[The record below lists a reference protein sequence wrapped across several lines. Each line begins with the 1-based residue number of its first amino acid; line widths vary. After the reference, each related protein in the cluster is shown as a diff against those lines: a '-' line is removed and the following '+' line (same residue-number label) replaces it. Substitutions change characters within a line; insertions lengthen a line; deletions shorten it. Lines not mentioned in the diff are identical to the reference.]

1 MTDVAV
7 PLSERDPRQP
17 APTTSG
23 VSFPEVVWAHYKWER
38 DVHSDTPMHPE
49 FEARFR
55 AVIAAF
61 EAEHGKILDAYWS
74 TTNASAV
81 AITVKPA
88 PRPLR
93 WLGKDARL
101 RFHRAT
107 DWVTTEAPDVAE
119 VMQRCDTLAIRAQ
132 EVLRDTTERIAL
144 QRIFAVASHLLGF
157 LDRTGGKPK
166 EVEAR
171 QAVESQMREL
181 RQVREYYFRAGDNA
195 GRLVY
200 FWGMMVG
207 VAILVGLAL
216 VILITTRYFDYQNFA
231 ALKTFFACYT
241 AGALGALVSVMSRM
255 SKGDS
260 FMLDFE
266 VGRPALRRLGS
277 MRPFLGAVFGVVTYY
292 VLQSGIIEPTTK
304 APDKLIYYYGS
315 LAFVAGFS
323 ERWTKVLLGV
333 VGQSAGGGGG
343 GGGSSSRTQERR
355 VTSG

>member
-7 PLSERDPRQP
+7 SLSEREPRQP
-17 APTTSG
+17 PVPTATG
-23 VSFPEVVWAHYKWER
+23 LSFPELVWAHYKWER
-38 DVHSDTPMHPE
+38 DVHSDNPMHPE
-49 FEARFR
+49 LEARYR
-55 AVIAAF
+55 SAVAAF
-61 EAEHGKILDAYWS
+61 EAEHGRILESYWS

-81 AITVKPA
+81 AVTVKPA

-93 WLGKDARL
+93 WLGKDPRV

-107 DWVTTEAPDVAE
+107 DWVTKEAPEIAE

-144 QRIFAVASHLLGF
+144 QRIYSVASHLLGF
-157 LDRTGGKPK
+157 LDRTTGKPS

-171 QAVESQMREL
+171 HVVESQMREL
-181 RQVREYYFRAGDNA
+181 KQVREYYFRAGNNA
-195 GRLVY
+195 GRIVY
-200 FWGMMVG
+200 FWGMMIG

-216 VILITTRYFDYQNFA
+216 VILLTTRYFDYQNFP

-255 SKGDS
+255 SKAET
-260 FMLDFE
+260 FVLDFE

-292 VLQSGIIEPTTK
+292 VLQSGIIEPTTR

-333 VGQSAGGGGG
+333 VEQSAGGA
-343 GGGSSSRTQERR
+343 SSSSKQERR